1 MADPQRTINVVTT
14 SPLPSSSSDSSNSDD
29 SSSDTKSTFTKR
41 DKLALRKLKR
51 KAEKLELAINSS
63 IAKRPAV
70 ELLNNLPSHKQS
82 YRSLPNMTYGT
93 LYSHPRLILLD
104 LQPFAHT
111 AGRLDIPLMS
121 VGRDNTSTRSEIQLI
136 FSEGLYLLIYIM
148 I

>member
-70 ELLNNLPSHKQS
+70 TTQQSTESQTELSVAPQH
-82 YRSLPNMTYGT
+82 
-93 LYSHPRLILLD
+93 D
-104 LQPFAHT
+104 LRYTIQPPPT
-111 AGRLDIPLMS
+111 NP
-121 VGRDNTSTRSEIQLI
+121 TRSSTICTYCRKIGHSIDVCRKRQ
-136 FSEGLYLLIYIM
+136 YINEKRNSTHLF
-148 I
+148 